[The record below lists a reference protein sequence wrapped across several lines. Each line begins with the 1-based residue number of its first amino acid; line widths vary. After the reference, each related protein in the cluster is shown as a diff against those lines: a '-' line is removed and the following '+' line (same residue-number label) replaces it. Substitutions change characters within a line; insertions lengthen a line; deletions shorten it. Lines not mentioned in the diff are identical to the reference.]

1 MPLIISDSTVVF
13 LPPGLVRVTPPAAAG
28 QAGGVVVSLLELR
41 KVIRITCLSNSVKYK
56 NIFVKLE
63 AAGYYAE
70 NGSFIITL
78 RLCFYGF
85 RVKTS

>member
-41 KVIRITCLSNSVKYK
+41 KVIRRTGLSNSVKYK

-63 AAGYYAE
+63 AAGYHAE
-70 NGSFIITL
+70 NGSFIISL
-78 RLCFYGF
+78 RL
-85 RVKTS
+85 